1 MEAAGQLTYYFHS
14 RLDYS
19 FIWINHL
26 YRWREFMETTVSILV
41 IHRKIPLE
49 SYQSLAGLP
58 VSSLPDGVS
67 LSFLDL
73 AFTV

>member
-1 MEAAGQLTYYFHS
+1 
-14 RLDYS
+14 
-19 FIWINHL
+19 
-26 YRWREFMETTVSILV
+26 METIISILV
-41 IHRKIPLE
+41 IHRKTPLE

-67 LSFLDL
+67 LSFRDL